1 MGKKIIKLSEIDI
14 ENIVKK
20 VISEQ
25 VESNKCT
32 GTNEIKPPFIKT
44 EIRYKDEN
52 GKFGK
57 GGDVPAV
64 VKFHLRA
71 YFPTAGS
78 SDEVYQDALLQL
90 KQQVEDEL
98 SSKQLNAKYDLVLV
112 RVDNVIGSA
121 SNYLNGPLQPTHY
134 RGKPIESSKL
144 SSEPYMSLPKEGD
157 SNWNKNKGYADSR
170 WGNMVSYINKN
181 GKSLGFGVGKDL
193 KAPKE
198 IEYRITDTGGCTDEK
213 RDVNKYKGPGQYVI
227 VNGYIKLNPIKMSTT
242 EIEQLKECGQGLKI
256 IVGFFKEPETVDGIE
271 IQKNTFEPNKGHSCD
286 YATFT
291 VYCNGVP
298 VGISNMNNGIGRL
311 KGRDPKMLMGLK
323 QKNVFYRA
331 PKDGD
336 KVMSNGKKSG
346 YQGFGDTVYSVISV
360 SEEKLERIAQ
370 KSKNGKIDMQI
381 RGTNGS
387 ATRNG
392 NKVHGEAPMVCAY
405 TIEKGGK
412 TNTVYGPQEPF
423 GSGKASLNIP
433 IDKVASIG
441 SFDPCVPTEKV
452 DTIG

>member
-1 MGKKIIKLSEIDI
+1 MGKIIKLTEIDI

-25 VESNKCT
+25 AESNKCT

-52 GKFGK
+52 GKFGT

-112 RVDNVIGSA
+112 KVDNVIGSA

-144 SSEPYMSLPKEGD
+144 SSEPYVNLPKEGD

-193 KAPKE
+193 KAPKTTE
-198 IEYRITDTGGCTDEK
+198 FRITDTGGCTDEK
-213 RDVNKYKGPGQYVI
+213 RDSNKYKGPGQYVI
-227 VNGYIKLNPIKMSTT
+227 VNGFIKLEQKPIDEDDIGRLT
-242 EIEQLKECGQGLKI
+242 ECATGLKI
-256 IVGFFKEPETVDGIE
+256 IVGYFKQDMSAMDTGITM
-271 IQKNTFEPNKGHSCD
+271 KRSSTNHKCD

-291 VYCNGVP
+291 VSCNGIP
-298 VGISNMNNGIGRL
+298 VGISNMNNGEYRNHKRAMIGL
-311 KGRDPKMLMGLK
+311 N
-323 QKNVFYRA
+323 QENVERRA
-331 PKDGD
+331 PE
-336 KVMSNGKKSG
+336 
-346 YQGFGDTVYSVISV
+346 QEGDTVYSLISV
-360 SEEKLERIAQ
+360 SDEQLKQIIA
-370 KSKNGKIDMQI
+370 KSKNGKVYMTIQGSE
-381 RGTNGS
+381 GTLLRPRSSQRPGG
-387 ATRNG
+387 TY
-392 NKVHGEAPMVCAY
+392 HGEAPMVCAY
-405 TIEKGGK
+405 IDEEISGETTKRI
-412 TNTVYGPQEPF
+412 VYGPKEPF
-423 GSGKASLNIP
+423 GKGSGDVKPGVSKSMGTFN
-433 IDKVASIG
+433 
-441 SFDPCVPTEKV
+441 PCV
-452 DTIG
+452 TIKEV

>member
-25 VESNKCT
+25 AESNKCT

-52 GKFGK
+52 GKFGT

-90 KQQVEDEL
+90 KKQVEDEL

-144 SSEPYMSLPKEGD
+144 SSEPYVNLPKEGD

-198 IEYRITDTGGCTDEK
+198 TEYRITDTGGCTDEK
-213 RDVNKYKGPGQYVI
+213 RDANKYKGPGQYVI
-227 VNGYIKLNPIKMSTT
+227 VNGYIKLEQKPIDGDDIVRLT
-242 EIEQLKECGQGLKI
+242 ECATGLKI
-256 IVGFFKEPETVDGIE
+256 IVGYFNQNMNAMKTGITM
-271 IQKNTFEPNKGHSCD
+271 KKSSTNHTCD

-291 VYCNGVP
+291 VSCNGIP
-298 VGISNMNNGIGRL
+298 VGISNMNNGKRRNEKGAMIGL
-311 KGRDPKMLMGLK
+311 N
-323 QKNVFYRA
+323 QENVVRRA
-331 PKDGD
+331 PK
-336 KVMSNGKKSG
+336 
-346 YQGFGDTVYSVISV
+346 QEGDTVYSLITV
-360 SEEKLERIAQ
+360 SKEQLEKIVA
-370 KSKNGKIDMQI
+370 KSKNGKVYMTIQ
-381 RGTNGS
+381 GTEGTLLRPRSNQRPGG
-387 ATRNG
+387 TY
-392 NKVHGEAPMVCAY
+392 HGEAPMVCAY
-405 TIEKGGK
+405 IDEEINGE
-412 TNTVYGPQEPF
+412 NTKRIVYGPKEPF
-423 GSGKASLNIP
+423 GKGSGDVKPGVSKPMGTFN
-433 IDKVASIG
+433 
-441 SFDPCVPTEKV
+441 PCI
-452 DTIG
+452 TIKEI

>member
-1 MGKKIIKLSEIDI
+1 MGNKIIKLTEIDI

-25 VESNKCT
+25 AESNKCM

-52 GKFGK
+52 GKFGT

-98 SSKQLNAKYDLVLV
+98 STKQLNAKYDLVLV

-144 SSEPYMSLPKEGD
+144 SSEPYVNLPKEGD

-193 KAPKE
+193 KAPKKT
-198 IEYRITDTGGCTDEK
+198 EYRITDTGGCTDEK
-213 RDVNKYKGPGQYVI
+213 RDANKYKGPGQYVI
-227 VNGYIKLNPIKMSTT
+227 VNGYIKLEQKPMERDDIVRLT
-242 EIEQLKECGQGLKI
+242 ECATGLKI
-256 IVGFFKEPETVDGIE
+256 IVGYFKENMSAMDTGITM
-271 IQKNTFEPNKGHSCD
+271 KKSSTKHKCD

-291 VYCNGVP
+291 VSCNGIP
-298 VGISNMNNGIGRL
+298 VGISNMNNGEYRNQKRAMIGL
-311 KGRDPKMLMGLK
+311 N
-323 QKNVFYRA
+323 QENVERMA
-331 PKDGD
+331 PE
-336 KVMSNGKKSG
+336 
-346 YQGFGDTVYSVISV
+346 QEGDTVYSLITV
-360 SEEKLERIAQ
+360 SDEQLKQIIA
-370 KSKNGKIDMQI
+370 KSKNGKVYMTIQ
-381 RGTNGS
+381 GTEGTLLRPRS
-387 ATRNG
+387 SQHPGGTY
-392 NKVHGEAPMVCAY
+392 HGEAPMVCAY
-405 TIEKGGK
+405 IDEEINGE
-412 TNTVYGPQEPF
+412 NTKRIVYGPEEPF
-423 GSGKASLNIP
+423 GEGSGDVKPGVSKSMGTFN
-433 IDKVASIG
+433 
-441 SFDPCVPTEKV
+441 PCI
-452 DTIG
+452 TIKEI

>member
-25 VESNKCT
+25 AESNKCT

-52 GKFGK
+52 GKFGT

-198 IEYRITDTGGCTDEK
+198 TEYRITDTGGCTDEK
-213 RDVNKYKGPGQYVI
+213 RDANKYKGPGQYVI
-227 VNGYIKLNPIKMSTT
+227 VNGYIKL
-242 EIEQLKECGQGLKI
+242 EQKPLDIDDIVRLTKCATGLKI
-256 IVGFFKEPETVDGIE
+256 IVGYFKQNMSAMDTGITM
-271 IQKNTFEPNKGHSCD
+271 KKSSTNHTCD

-291 VYCNGVP
+291 VSCNGIP
-298 VGISNMNNGIGRL
+298 VGISNMNNGERRNEKGAMIGL
-311 KGRDPKMLMGLK
+311 N
-323 QKNVFYRA
+323 QENVVRRA
-331 PKDGD
+331 PK
-336 KVMSNGKKSG
+336 
-346 YQGFGDTVYSVISV
+346 QEGDTVYSLISV
-360 SEEKLERIAQ
+360 SKEQLQKIVS
-370 KSKNGKIDMQI
+370 KSKNGKVYMTIQ
-381 RGTNGS
+381 GTEGTLLRPRSNQRPGG
-387 ATRNG
+387 TY
-392 NKVHGEAPMVCAY
+392 HGEAPMVCAY
-405 TIEKGGK
+405 IDEEINGETTKRI
-412 TNTVYGPQEPF
+412 VYGPQEPF
-423 GSGKASLNIP
+423 GKGSGDVKPGVSKSMGTFN
-433 IDKVASIG
+433 
-441 SFDPCVPTEKV
+441 PCI
-452 DTIG
+452 TIKEV

>member
-112 RVDNVIGSA
+112 KVDNVIGSA

-198 IEYRITDTGGCTDEK
+198 TEYRITDTGGCTDEK
-213 RDVNKYKGPGQYVI
+213 RDANKYKGPGQYVI
-227 VNGYIKLNPIKMSTT
+227 VNGYIKLEQKPLDRDSIVRLT
-242 EIEQLKECGQGLKI
+242 ECATGLKI
-256 IVGFFKEPETVDGIE
+256 IVGYFKQNMSAMDTGITMKKSSTTH
-271 IQKNTFEPNKGHSCD
+271 ICD

-291 VYCNGVP
+291 VYCNGIP
-298 VGISNMNNGIGRL
+298 VGISNMNNGKRRNEKGAMIGL
-311 KGRDPKMLMGLK
+311 N
-323 QKNVFYRA
+323 QENVERIA
-331 PKDGD
+331 PEKE
-336 KVMSNGKKSG
+336 
-346 YQGFGDTVYSVISV
+346 GDTVYSLITV
-360 SEEKLERIAQ
+360 SDEQLKQIIA
-370 KSKNGKIDMQI
+370 KSKNGKVYMTIK
-381 RGTNGS
+381 GTEG
-387 ATRNG
+387 TLLRPRT
-392 NKVHGEAPMVCAY
+392 NKQPGGTYHGEAPMVCAY
-405 TIEKGGK
+405 IDEEINGE
-412 TNTVYGPQEPF
+412 NTKRIVYGPQEPF
-423 GSGKASLNIP
+423 GKGSGDVKPGVSKSMGTFN
-433 IDKVASIG
+433 
-441 SFDPCVPTEKV
+441 PCI
-452 DTIG
+452 TIKEV

>member
-25 VESNKCT
+25 AESNKCT

-52 GKFGK
+52 GKFGT

-144 SSEPYMSLPKEGD
+144 SSEPYVNLPKEGD

-198 IEYRITDTGGCTDEK
+198 TEYRITDTGGCTDEK
-213 RDVNKYKGPGQYVI
+213 RDANKYKGPGQYVI
-227 VNGYIKLNPIKMSTT
+227 VNGYIKLEQKPIDGDDIVRLT
-242 EIEQLKECGQGLKI
+242 ECATGLKI
-256 IVGFFKEPETVDGIE
+256 IVGYFKQNMGAMDTGITM
-271 IQKNTFEPNKGHSCD
+271 KKSSTNHTCD

-291 VYCNGVP
+291 VSCNGIP
-298 VGISNMNNGIGRL
+298 VGISNMNNGKRRNEKGAMIGL
-311 KGRDPKMLMGLK
+311 N
-323 QKNVFYRA
+323 QENVVRRA
-331 PKDGD
+331 PK
-336 KVMSNGKKSG
+336 
-346 YQGFGDTVYSVISV
+346 QEGDTVYSLITV
-360 SEEKLERIAQ
+360 SKEQLEKIVA
-370 KSKNGKIDMQI
+370 KSKNGKVYMTIQ
-381 RGTNGS
+381 GTEGTLLRPRSNQRPGG
-387 ATRNG
+387 TY
-392 NKVHGEAPMVCAY
+392 HGEAPMVCAY
-405 TIEKGGK
+405 IDEEINGETTKRI
-412 TNTVYGPQEPF
+412 VYGPEEPF
-423 GSGKASLNIP
+423 GKGSGDVKPGVSKPMGTFN
-433 IDKVASIG
+433 
-441 SFDPCVPTEKV
+441 PCI
-452 DTIG
+452 TIKEI

>member
-1 MGKKIIKLSEIDI
+1 MKKKIIKLSEIDI

-25 VESNKCT
+25 AESNKCT

-52 GKFGK
+52 GKFGT

-78 SDEVYQDALLQL
+78 SGEVYQDALLQL

-144 SSEPYMSLPKEGD
+144 SSEPYVNLPKEGD

-198 IEYRITDTGGCTDEK
+198 TEYRITDTGGCTDEK
-213 RDVNKYKGPGQYVI
+213 RDANKYKGPGQYVI
-227 VNGYIKLNPIKMSTT
+227 VNGYIKLEQKPIDGDDIVRLT
-242 EIEQLKECGQGLKI
+242 ECATGLKI
-256 IVGFFKEPETVDGIE
+256 IVGYFKEDTTAMDTGIKMP
-271 IQKNTFEPNKGHSCD
+271 KNSSQHSCD

-291 VYCNGVP
+291 ISCNGTV
-298 VGISNMNNGIGRL
+298 VGISNMNNGLKRL
-311 KGRDPKMLMGLK
+311 KDKNPKAMIGLD
-323 QKNVFYRA
+323 QPNVSYR
-331 PKDGD
+331 PPSKGD
-336 KVMSNGKKSG
+336 SSKERGGVTKIKG
-346 YQGFGDTVYSVISV
+346 YGDTVYSLITV
-360 SEEKLERIAQ
+360 SDEQLKQIIA
-370 KSKNGKIDMQI
+370 KSKNGKVYMTIQ
-381 RGTNGS
+381 GTEGTLLRPES
-387 ATRNG
+387 KG
-392 NKVHGEAPMVCAY
+392 FHGEAPMVCAY
-405 TIEKGGK
+405 IDEEVNGETTKRI
-412 TNTVYGPQEPF
+412 VYGPKEPF
-423 GSGKASLNIP
+423 SSVKTRDVSPGVSKSMGTFN
-433 IDKVASIG
+433 
-441 SFDPCVPTEKV
+441 PCV
-452 DTIG
+452 TIK

>member
-1 MGKKIIKLSEIDI
+1 MGNKIIKLTEIDI

-25 VESNKCT
+25 AESNKCM

-52 GKFGK
+52 GKFGT

-98 SSKQLNAKYDLVLV
+98 STKQLNAKYDLVLV

-144 SSEPYMSLPKEGD
+144 SSEPYVNLPKEGD

-193 KAPKE
+193 KAPKKT
-198 IEYRITDTGGCTDEK
+198 EYRITDTGGCTDEK
-213 RDVNKYKGPGQYVI
+213 RDANKYKGPGQYVI
-227 VNGYIKLNPIKMSTT
+227 VNGFIKLEQKPIDRDDIVRLT
-242 EIEQLKECGQGLKI
+242 ECATGLKI
-256 IVGFFKEPETVDGIE
+256 IVGYFKENMSAMDTGITM
-271 IQKNTFEPNKGHSCD
+271 KKSSTKHKCD

-291 VYCNGVP
+291 VSCNGIP
-298 VGISNMNNGIGRL
+298 VGISNMNNGKLRNTE
-311 KGRDPKMLMGLK
+311 KAMMGLN
-323 QKNVFYRA
+323 QENVERRA
-331 PKDGD
+331 PK
-336 KVMSNGKKSG
+336 
-346 YQGFGDTVYSVISV
+346 QEGDTVYSLISV
-360 SEEKLERIAQ
+360 SKEQLEKIVT
-370 KSKNGKIDMQI
+370 KSKNGKVYMTIQ
-381 RGTNGS
+381 GTDGS
-387 ATRNG
+387 LLRPRSSG
-392 NKVHGEAPMVCAY
+392 RPGGGYHGEAPMVCAY
-405 TIEKGGK
+405 IDEEINGE
-412 TNTVYGPQEPF
+412 NTKRIVYGPQEPF
-423 GSGKASLNIP
+423 GKGSGDVKPGVSKSMGTFN
-433 IDKVASIG
+433 
-441 SFDPCVPTEKV
+441 PCV
-452 DTIG
+452 TIKEI

>member
-25 VESNKCT
+25 AESNKCT

-52 GKFGK
+52 GKFGT

-144 SSEPYMSLPKEGD
+144 SSEPYVNLPKEGD

-198 IEYRITDTGGCTDEK
+198 TEYRITDTGGCTDEK
-213 RDVNKYKGPGQYVI
+213 RDANKYKGPGQYVI
-227 VNGYIKLNPIKMSTT
+227 VNGYIKLEQKPIDGDDIVRLT
-242 EIEQLKECGQGLKI
+242 ECATGLKI
-256 IVGFFKEPETVDGIE
+256 IVGYFNQNMNAMKTGITM
-271 IQKNTFEPNKGHSCD
+271 KKSSTNHTCD

-291 VYCNGVP
+291 VSCNGIP
-298 VGISNMNNGIGRL
+298 VGISNMNNGKRRNEKGAMIGL
-311 KGRDPKMLMGLK
+311 N
-323 QKNVFYRA
+323 QENVVRRA
-331 PKDGD
+331 PK
-336 KVMSNGKKSG
+336 
-346 YQGFGDTVYSVISV
+346 QEGDTVYSLITV
-360 SEEKLERIAQ
+360 SKEQLEKIVA
-370 KSKNGKIDMQI
+370 KSKNGKVYMTIQ
-381 RGTNGS
+381 GTEGTLLRPRSNQRPGG
-387 ATRNG
+387 TY
-392 NKVHGEAPMVCAY
+392 HGEAPMVCAY
-405 TIEKGGK
+405 IDEEINGE
-412 TNTVYGPQEPF
+412 NTKRIVYGPKEPF
-423 GSGKASLNIP
+423 GKGSGDVKPGVSKSMGTFN
-433 IDKVASIG
+433 
-441 SFDPCVPTEKV
+441 PCV
-452 DTIG
+452 TIKEV

>member
-1 MGKKIIKLSEIDI
+1 MGKKIIKLTEIDI

-25 VESNKCT
+25 VESNECT

-52 GKFGK
+52 GKFGT

-198 IEYRITDTGGCTDEK
+198 TEYRITDTGGCTDEK
-213 RDVNKYKGPGQYVI
+213 RDANKYKGPGQYVI
-227 VNGYIKLNPIKMSTT
+227 VNGYIKL
-242 EIEQLKECGQGLKI
+242 EQKPLDGDDIVRLSECATGLKI
-256 IVGFFKEPETVDGIE
+256 IVGYFKQNMSAMDTGITM
-271 IQKNTFEPNKGHSCD
+271 KKSSTNHTCD

-291 VYCNGVP
+291 VSCNGIP
-298 VGISNMNNGIGRL
+298 VGISNMNNGERRNEKGAMIGL
-311 KGRDPKMLMGLK
+311 N
-323 QKNVFYRA
+323 QENVVRRA
-331 PKDGD
+331 PK
-336 KVMSNGKKSG
+336 
-346 YQGFGDTVYSVISV
+346 QEGDTVYSLITV
-360 SEEKLERIAQ
+360 SDEQLKKIVA
-370 KSKNGKIDMQI
+370 KSKNGKVYMTIQ
-381 RGTNGS
+381 GTEGTLLRPRSNQRPGG
-387 ATRNG
+387 TY
-392 NKVHGEAPMVCAY
+392 HGEAPMVCAY
-405 TIEKGGK
+405 IDEEINGETTKRI
-412 TNTVYGPQEPF
+412 VYGPQEPF
-423 GSGKASLNIP
+423 GKGSGDVKPGVSKSMGTFN
-433 IDKVASIG
+433 
-441 SFDPCVPTEKV
+441 PCI
-452 DTIG
+452 TIKEV

>member
-25 VESNKCT
+25 AESNKCT

-52 GKFGK
+52 GKFGT

-112 RVDNVIGSA
+112 KVDNVIGSA

-157 SNWNKNKGYADSR
+157 SDWNKNKGYADSR

-193 KAPKE
+193 KAPKKT
-198 IEYRITDTGGCTDEK
+198 EYRITDTGGCTDEK
-213 RDVNKYKGPGQYVI
+213 RDANKYKGPGQYVI
-227 VNGYIKLNPIKMSTT
+227 VNGYIKLEQKPIDRDDIVRLT
-242 EIEQLKECGQGLKI
+242 ECATGLKI
-256 IVGFFKEPETVDGIE
+256 IVGYFKQNMSAMDTGITM
-271 IQKNTFEPNKGHSCD
+271 KKSSTNHTCD

-291 VYCNGVP
+291 VSCNGIP
-298 VGISNMNNGIGRL
+298 VGISNMNNGKRRNEKGAMIGL
-311 KGRDPKMLMGLK
+311 N
-323 QKNVFYRA
+323 QENVVRRA
-331 PKDGD
+331 PK
-336 KVMSNGKKSG
+336 
-346 YQGFGDTVYSVISV
+346 QEGDTVYSLITV
-360 SEEKLERIAQ
+360 SKEQLEKIVA
-370 KSKNGKIDMQI
+370 KSKNGKVYMTIQ
-381 RGTNGS
+381 GTEGTLLRPRSNQRPGG
-387 ATRNG
+387 TY
-392 NKVHGEAPMVCAY
+392 HGEAPMVCAY
-405 TIEKGGK
+405 IDEEINGE
-412 TNTVYGPQEPF
+412 NTKRIVYGPKEPF
-423 GSGKASLNIP
+423 GKGSGDVKPGVSKSMGTFN
-433 IDKVASIG
+433 
-441 SFDPCVPTEKV
+441 PCV
-452 DTIG
+452 TIKEI

>member
-1 MGKKIIKLSEIDI
+1 MKKKIIKLSEIDI

-25 VESNKCT
+25 AESNKCT
-32 GTNEIKPPFIKT
+32 GTNEITSHEIKT

-52 GKFGK
+52 GEFGT

-64 VKFHLRA
+64 VKFDLKA

-90 KQQVEDEL
+90 KKQVEDEL

-144 SSEPYMSLPKEGD
+144 SSEPYVSLPKKGD

-198 IEYRITDTGGCTDEK
+198 TEYRITDTGGCTDEK
-213 RDVNKYKGPGQYVI
+213 RDANKYKGPGQYVI
-227 VNGYIKLNPIKMSTT
+227 VNGYIKLEQKPIDGDDIVRLT
-242 EIEQLKECGQGLKI
+242 ECATGLKI
-256 IVGFFKEPETVDGIE
+256 IVGYFNQNMNAMKTGITM
-271 IQKNTFEPNKGHSCD
+271 KKSSTNHTCD

-291 VYCNGVP
+291 VSCNGIP
-298 VGISNMNNGIGRL
+298 VGISNMNNGKRRNEKGAMIGL
-311 KGRDPKMLMGLK
+311 N
-323 QKNVFYRA
+323 QENVVRRA
-331 PKDGD
+331 PK
-336 KVMSNGKKSG
+336 
-346 YQGFGDTVYSVISV
+346 QEGDTVYSLITV
-360 SEEKLERIAQ
+360 SKEQLEKIVA
-370 KSKNGKIDMQI
+370 KSKNGKVYMTIQ
-381 RGTNGS
+381 GTEGTLLRPRSNQRPGG
-387 ATRNG
+387 TY
-392 NKVHGEAPMVCAY
+392 HGEAPMVCAY
-405 TIEKGGK
+405 IDEEINGE
-412 TNTVYGPQEPF
+412 NTKRIVYGPKEPF
-423 GSGKASLNIP
+423 GKGSGDVKPGVSKSMGTFN
-433 IDKVASIG
+433 
-441 SFDPCVPTEKV
+441 PCV
-452 DTIG
+452 TIKEV

>member
-1 MGKKIIKLSEIDI
+1 MKKKIIKLSEIDI

-25 VESNKCT
+25 AESNKCT

-52 GKFGK
+52 GKFGT

-78 SDEVYQDALLQL
+78 SGEVYQDALLQL

-144 SSEPYMSLPKEGD
+144 SSEPYVNLPKEGD

-198 IEYRITDTGGCTDEK
+198 TEYRITDTGGCTDEK
-213 RDVNKYKGPGQYVI
+213 RDANKYKGPGQYVI
-227 VNGYIKLNPIKMSTT
+227 VNGYIKLEQKPIDGDDIVRLT
-242 EIEQLKECGQGLKI
+242 ECATGLKI
-256 IVGFFKEPETVDGIE
+256 IVGYFKQNMGAMDTGITM
-271 IQKNTFEPNKGHSCD
+271 KKSSTNHTCD

-291 VYCNGVP
+291 VYCNGIP
-298 VGISNMNNGIGRL
+298 VGISNMNNGELRNTEKAMIGL
-311 KGRDPKMLMGLK
+311 N
-323 QKNVFYRA
+323 QENVVRRA
-331 PKDGD
+331 PK
-336 KVMSNGKKSG
+336 
-346 YQGFGDTVYSVISV
+346 QEGDTVYSLITV
-360 SEEKLERIAQ
+360 SDKQLEQIIA
-370 KSKNGKIDMQI
+370 KSKNGKVYMTIK
-381 RGTNGS
+381 GTEGTLLRPRSNQRPGG
-387 ATRNG
+387 TY
-392 NKVHGEAPMVCAY
+392 HGEAPMVCAY
-405 TIEKGGK
+405 IDEEINGETTKRI
-412 TNTVYGPQEPF
+412 VYGPEEPF
-423 GSGKASLNIP
+423 GKGSGDVKPGVSKSMGTFN
-433 IDKVASIG
+433 
-441 SFDPCVPTEKV
+441 PCV
-452 DTIG
+452 TIKEV

>member
-25 VESNKCT
+25 AESNKCT

-52 GKFGK
+52 GKFGT

-112 RVDNVIGSA
+112 KVDNVIGSA

-198 IEYRITDTGGCTDEK
+198 TEYRITDTGGCTDEK
-213 RDVNKYKGPGQYVI
+213 RDANKYKGPGQYVI
-227 VNGYIKLNPIKMSTT
+227 VNGYIKL
-242 EIEQLKECGQGLKI
+242 EQKPLDGDDIVRLSECATGLKI
-256 IVGFFKEPETVDGIE
+256 IVGYFKQNMSAMDTGITM
-271 IQKNTFEPNKGHSCD
+271 KKSSTNHTCD

-291 VYCNGVP
+291 VSCNGIP
-298 VGISNMNNGIGRL
+298 VGISNMNNGKRRNEKGAMIGL
-311 KGRDPKMLMGLK
+311 N
-323 QKNVFYRA
+323 QENVVRRA
-331 PKDGD
+331 PK
-336 KVMSNGKKSG
+336 
-346 YQGFGDTVYSVISV
+346 QEGDTVYSLITV
-360 SEEKLERIAQ
+360 SDEQLKKIVA
-370 KSKNGKIDMQI
+370 KSKNGKVYMTIQ
-381 RGTNGS
+381 GTEGTLLRPRSNQRPGG
-387 ATRNG
+387 TY
-392 NKVHGEAPMVCAY
+392 HGEAPMVCAY
-405 TIEKGGK
+405 IDEEINGETTKRI
-412 TNTVYGPQEPF
+412 VYGPQEPF
-423 GSGKASLNIP
+423 GKGSGDVKPGVSKSMGTFN
-433 IDKVASIG
+433 
-441 SFDPCVPTEKV
+441 PCI
-452 DTIG
+452 TIKEV

>member
-25 VESNKCT
+25 AESNKCT

-52 GKFGK
+52 GKFGT

-198 IEYRITDTGGCTDEK
+198 TEYRITDTGGCTDEK
-213 RDVNKYKGPGQYVI
+213 RDANKYKGPGQYVI
-227 VNGYIKLNPIKMSTT
+227 VNGYIKL
-242 EIEQLKECGQGLKI
+242 EQKPLDGDDIVRLSECATGLKI
-256 IVGFFKEPETVDGIE
+256 IVGYFKQNMSAMDTGITM
-271 IQKNTFEPNKGHSCD
+271 KKSSTNHTCD

-291 VYCNGVP
+291 VSCNGIP
-298 VGISNMNNGIGRL
+298 VGISNMNNGKRRNEEGAMIGL
-311 KGRDPKMLMGLK
+311 N
-323 QKNVFYRA
+323 QENVVRRA
-331 PKDGD
+331 PK
-336 KVMSNGKKSG
+336 
-346 YQGFGDTVYSVISV
+346 QEGDTVYSLITV
-360 SEEKLERIAQ
+360 SDEQLKKIVA
-370 KSKNGKIDMQI
+370 KSKNGKVYMTIQ
-381 RGTNGS
+381 GTEGTLLRPRSNQRPGG
-387 ATRNG
+387 TY
-392 NKVHGEAPMVCAY
+392 HGEAPMVCAY
-405 TIEKGGK
+405 IDEEINGETTKRI
-412 TNTVYGPQEPF
+412 VYGPQEPF
-423 GSGKASLNIP
+423 GKGSGDVKPGVSKSMGTFN
-433 IDKVASIG
+433 
-441 SFDPCVPTEKV
+441 PCI
-452 DTIG
+452 TIKEV

>member
-1 MGKKIIKLSEIDI
+1 MGNKIIKLTEIDI

-25 VESNKCT
+25 AESDKCT
-32 GTNEIKPPFIKT
+32 GSNEVKPPFIKT

-52 GKFGK
+52 GKFGT

-98 SSKQLNAKYDLVLV
+98 STKQLNAKYDLVLV

-144 SSEPYMSLPKEGD
+144 SSEPYVNLPKEGD
-157 SNWNKNKGYADSR
+157 SDWNKNKGYADSR

-198 IEYRITDTGGCTDEK
+198 TEYRITDTGGCTDEK
-213 RDVNKYKGPGQYVI
+213 RDSNKYKGPGQYVI
-227 VNGYIKLNPIKMSTT
+227 VNGFIKLEQKPIDRDDIVRLT
-242 EIEQLKECGQGLKI
+242 ECATGLKI
-256 IVGFFKEPETVDGIE
+256 IVGYFKENMSAMDTGITM
-271 IQKNTFEPNKGHSCD
+271 KKSSTKHTCD

-291 VYCNGVP
+291 VYCNGIP
-298 VGISNMNNGIGRL
+298 VGISNMNNGKLRNTE
-311 KGRDPKMLMGLK
+311 KAMMGLN
-323 QKNVFYRA
+323 QENVERRA
-331 PKDGD
+331 PK
-336 KVMSNGKKSG
+336 
-346 YQGFGDTVYSVISV
+346 QEGDTVYSLISV
-360 SEEKLERIAQ
+360 SKEQLEKIVT
-370 KSKNGKIDMQI
+370 KSKNGKVYMTIQ
-381 RGTNGS
+381 GTDGS
-387 ATRNG
+387 LLRPRSSG
-392 NKVHGEAPMVCAY
+392 RPGGGYHGEAPMVCAY
-405 TIEKGGK
+405 IDEEINGE
-412 TNTVYGPQEPF
+412 NTKRIVYGPQEPF
-423 GSGKASLNIP
+423 GKGSGDVKPGVSKSMGTFN
-433 IDKVASIG
+433 
-441 SFDPCVPTEKV
+441 PCV
-452 DTIG
+452 TIKEI

>member
-1 MGKKIIKLSEIDI
+1 MGKKIIKLTEIDI

-25 VESNKCT
+25 VESNECT

-52 GKFGK
+52 GKFGT

-112 RVDNVIGSA
+112 KVDNVIGSA

-198 IEYRITDTGGCTDEK
+198 TEYRITDTGGCTDEK
-213 RDVNKYKGPGQYVI
+213 RDANKYKGPGQYVI
-227 VNGYIKLNPIKMSTT
+227 VNGYIKL
-242 EIEQLKECGQGLKI
+242 EQKPLDGDDIVRLSECATGLKI
-256 IVGFFKEPETVDGIE
+256 IVGYFKQNMSAMDTGITM
-271 IQKNTFEPNKGHSCD
+271 KKSSTNHTCD

-291 VYCNGVP
+291 VSCNGIP
-298 VGISNMNNGIGRL
+298 VGISNMNNGERRNEKGAMIGL
-311 KGRDPKMLMGLK
+311 N
-323 QKNVFYRA
+323 QENVVRRA
-331 PKDGD
+331 PK
-336 KVMSNGKKSG
+336 
-346 YQGFGDTVYSVISV
+346 QEGDTVYSLITV
-360 SEEKLERIAQ
+360 SDEQLKKIVA
-370 KSKNGKIDMQI
+370 KSKNGKVYMTIQ
-381 RGTNGS
+381 GTEGTLLRPRSNQRPGG
-387 ATRNG
+387 TY
-392 NKVHGEAPMVCAY
+392 HGEAPMVCAY
-405 TIEKGGK
+405 IDEEINGETTKRI
-412 TNTVYGPQEPF
+412 VYGPQEPF
-423 GSGKASLNIP
+423 GKGSGDVKPGVSKSMGTFN
-433 IDKVASIG
+433 
-441 SFDPCVPTEKV
+441 PCI
-452 DTIG
+452 TIKEV

>member
-25 VESNKCT
+25 AESNKCT

-52 GKFGK
+52 GKFGT

-198 IEYRITDTGGCTDEK
+198 TEYRITDTGGCTDEK
-213 RDVNKYKGPGQYVI
+213 RDANKYKGPGQYVI
-227 VNGYIKLNPIKMSTT
+227 VNGYIKL
-242 EIEQLKECGQGLKI
+242 EQKPLDGDDIVRLSECATGLKI
-256 IVGFFKEPETVDGIE
+256 IVGYFKQNMSAMDTGITM
-271 IQKNTFEPNKGHSCD
+271 KKSSTNHTCD

-291 VYCNGVP
+291 VSCNGIP
-298 VGISNMNNGIGRL
+298 VGISNMNNGERRNEKGAMIGL
-311 KGRDPKMLMGLK
+311 N
-323 QKNVFYRA
+323 QENVVRRA
-331 PKDGD
+331 PK
-336 KVMSNGKKSG
+336 
-346 YQGFGDTVYSVISV
+346 QEGDTVYSLITV
-360 SEEKLERIAQ
+360 SDEQLKKIVA
-370 KSKNGKIDMQI
+370 KSKNGKVYMTIQ
-381 RGTNGS
+381 GTEGTLLRPRSNQRPGG
-387 ATRNG
+387 TY
-392 NKVHGEAPMVCAY
+392 HGEAPMVCAY
-405 TIEKGGK
+405 IDEEINGETTKRI
-412 TNTVYGPQEPF
+412 VYGPQEPF
-423 GSGKASLNIP
+423 GKGSGDVKPGVSKSMGTFN
-433 IDKVASIG
+433 
-441 SFDPCVPTEKV
+441 PCI
-452 DTIG
+452 TIKEV

>member
-25 VESNKCT
+25 AESNKCT

-52 GKFGK
+52 GKFGT

-198 IEYRITDTGGCTDEK
+198 TEYRITDTGGCTDEK
-213 RDVNKYKGPGQYVI
+213 RDANKYKGPGQYVI
-227 VNGYIKLNPIKMSTT
+227 VNGYIKL
-242 EIEQLKECGQGLKI
+242 EQKPLDGDDIVRLSECATGLKI
-256 IVGFFKEPETVDGIE
+256 IVGYFKQNMSAMDTGITM
-271 IQKNTFEPNKGHSCD
+271 KKSSTNHTCD

-291 VYCNGVP
+291 VSCNGIP
-298 VGISNMNNGIGRL
+298 VGISNMNNGERRNEKGAMIGL
-311 KGRDPKMLMGLK
+311 N
-323 QKNVFYRA
+323 QENVVRRA
-331 PKDGD
+331 PK
-336 KVMSNGKKSG
+336 
-346 YQGFGDTVYSVISV
+346 QEGDTVYSLITV
-360 SEEKLERIAQ
+360 SKEQLEKIVA
-370 KSKNGKIDMQI
+370 KSKNGKVYMTIQ
-381 RGTNGS
+381 GTEGTLLRPRSNQRPGG
-387 ATRNG
+387 TY
-392 NKVHGEAPMVCAY
+392 HGEAPMVCAY
-405 TIEKGGK
+405 IDEEINGETTKRI
-412 TNTVYGPQEPF
+412 VYGPQEPF
-423 GSGKASLNIP
+423 GKGSGDVKPGVSKSMGTFN
-433 IDKVASIG
+433 
-441 SFDPCVPTEKV
+441 PCI
-452 DTIG
+452 TIKEV